1 MSMKKHANIRI
12 KELIKKYPGVA
23 GVLEEFHLPCK
34 DCGDNN
40 CLVKD
45 ITEVENF
52 SLKDEM
58 KFITKMTGAVSDKE
72 NLSS

>member
-1 MSMKKHANIRI
+1 MKKYANIRI

-23 GVLEEFHLPCK
+23 DVLDEFHLPCK
-34 DCGDNN
+34 NCGDNN

-58 KFITKMTGAVSDKE
+58 KFITKISEAVTPKETGS
-72 NLSS
+72 